1 MMNKLVLALLFVA
14 SAAHAQNVLTAEDA
28 VMLSLQNNYS
38 IRIAANNA
46 KEDSI
51 RNSAGAAGMLPSVYL
66 LGGISKTQ
74 NNLRQQFTNGNEIVS
89 PNAGGTN
96 VNAGVALDWTL
107 FDGTKMFVTKDKL
120 EQIQLI
126 GGYMFRVQVIN
137 TSADVLIAYYD
148 AVRLQA
154 QIDATDEI
162 IRYNEERVKI
172 TDSRFKGGLGPK
184 TDLLQAKID
193 LNNQKQIRLE
203 LVLALN
209 NSKQYLNTL
218 LARDVL
224 TPFEVSDS
232 IPITPLENRA
242 ELENKMYSNNPSLLV
257 FDAQRKVAALTY
269 RENRTQYSPQV
280 VGHAGYNYNRNQN
293 TAGFTLFSQMYGW
306 NAGLTL
312 SMPIYSGGALRRQD
326 QINRIEMQT
335 ADYNFESAKL
345 NAKLVLIQS
354 LGIFD
359 SYMLSLALEQENET
373 LAKEN
378 MNLTLERLRLGQG
391 TALEVGQAQ
400 ATLSGVLYQLA
411 GLQFDVKTAEIDIH
425 RQAADL

>member
-1 MMNKLVLALLFVA
+1 MIKKFLTGIPILFALNTQ
-14 SAAHAQNVLTAEDA
+14 AQMLTAEDA
-28 VMLSLQNNYS
+28 VKISLQNNFS
-38 IRIAANNA
+38 IQVAANNA
-46 KEDSI
+46 AEDSI
-51 RNSAGAAGMLPSVYL
+51 RNSPGAAGMLPSVYV

-74 NNLRQQFTNGNEIVS
+74 NNLRQQFTNGNEIIS

-126 GGYMFRVQVIN
+126 GTYMYRMQVIS

-148 AVRLQA
+148 AVRLKA
-154 QIDATDEI
+154 QIKATDEV

-172 TDSRFKGGLGPK
+172 TDSRLKSGLGPK

-209 NSKQYLNTL
+209 NAKQYLNTL

-224 TPFEVSDS
+224 TQFEVSDS
-232 IPITPLENRA
+232 IPVTALENRA
-242 ELENKMYSNNPSLLV
+242 ELEQKMYSNNPSLMV
-257 FDAQRKVAALTY
+257 FDAQRKVTALTY
-269 RENRTQYSPQV
+269 RENRTQYSPQI

-293 TAGFTLFSQMYGW
+293 TAGFTLYSQTYGW
-306 NAGLTL
+306 NAGLTF

-326 QINRIEMQT
+326 QINRIEMET
-335 ADYNFESAKL
+335 ADLNYESAKL
-345 NAKLVLIQS
+345 SAKLVLLQS
-354 LGIFD
+354 LSNYD
-359 SYMLSLALEQENET
+359 SQRLSLALEEENEV

-378 MNLTLERLRLGQG
+378 MNLSIERLRLGQG
-391 TALEVGQAQ
+391 TALEVAQAQ
-400 ATLSGVLYQLA
+400 ATLANVLYQLA
-411 GLQFDVKTAEIDIH
+411 GLQFDVKISEIDVH